1 MRFHQ
6 VHTVHNFHHVDKV
19 HFIEHLTID
28 GQLRVAVGTG
38 HFGGV
43 AFARL
48 PLAGIHFFVTSTHDK
63 LHGLHFPGIVTLNRA
78 GKAQL
83 DAIHRGFTHLFKQ
96 QQFST
101 TNGKFCVQ
109 RTVIKPQIHIHRTRH
124 SAAAILLIFA
134 GKFRQRQRL
143 NDPLP
148 VVPVVK
154 QVPVLDRRELL
165 DYVECVQMDRWY
177 EPPVSFDGL
186 ARTFRA
192 AVHHS
197 SPIAVKCNILTS
209 TYIPHPLLSQ
219 QAFSRFVQD
228 YLVFGNAYLEK
239 RTNRFGEVIALEP
252 ALAKYTRR
260 GLDLDTYWFV
270 QYGMTTQPYQFT
282 KGSIFHLMEPDIN
295 QEIYGLPGYLSAIP
309 SALLNE
315 SATLFRRKYYINGSH
330 AGFIMYMT
338 DAAQNQ
344 EDVNNLRN
352 AMKSAKGPGNFRNL
366 FMYSPNGKKDGLQII
381 PLSEVAAKDEF
392 LNIKNV
398 SRDDMMA
405 AHRVPPQMMGIMPN
419 NVGGFGDVEKASR
432 VFVRNELMPLQKR
445 IAEINEWLDEEV
457 VKFEYYGLE
466 NNQS

>member
-1 MRFHQ
+1 MRGATGNNRF
-6 VHTVHNFHHVDKV
+6 VDIRIDRDFFAKIAGGS
-19 HFIEHLTID
+19 HPMRAAGLQID
-28 GQLRVAVGTG
+28 GHADHVA
-38 HFGGV
+38 
-43 AFARL
+43 ANCL
-48 PLAGIHFFVTSTHDK
+48 
-63 LHGLHFPGIVTLNRA
+63 
-78 GKAQL
+78 
-83 DAIHRGFTHLFKQ
+83 
-96 QQFST
+96 
-101 TNGKFCVQ
+101 
-109 RTVIKPQIHIHRTRH
+109 
-124 SAAAILLIFA
+124 
-134 GKFRQRQRL
+134 
-143 NDPLP
+143 
-148 VVPVVK
+148 
-154 QVPVLDRRELL
+154 
-165 DYVECVQMDRWY
+165 
-177 EPPVSFDGL
+177 
-186 ARTFRA
+186 
-192 AVHHS
+192 
-197 SPIAVKCNILTS
+197 
-209 TYIPHPLLSQ
+209 
-219 QAFSRFVQD
+219 
-228 YLVFGNAYLEK
+228 YLEK

-252 ALAKYTRR
+252 TLAKYTRR

-419 NVGGFGDVEKASR
+419 NVGGFGDIEKAST
-432 VFVRNELMPLQKR
+432 VFVRNELLPLQKMFL
-445 IAEINEWLDEEV
+445 EINNWLNDRIINFSTYEL
-457 VKFEYYGLE
+457 KI
-466 NNQS
+466 